1 MLAKKKKPV
10 DPGQRQILHELED
23 VVQRL
28 GYTMRYEKGNFEG
41 GYCLVKESKL
51 FVINSRYEVERRIS
65 IIARNL
71 KELGVD
77 EIFVKPGI
85 REIID
90 KETAPGKGKS
100 GEEVPETAPP
110 SSQDS
115 DVENVQ
121 SESSGT

>member
-1 MLAKKKKPV
+1 MLTKKKKPV
-10 DPGQRQILHELED
+10 DPEQKQVLHELED

-51 FVINSRYEVERRIS
+51 FVINSKYEAEKRIS

-77 EIFVKPGI
+77 DIFVKPGI

-90 KETAPGKGKS
+90 KENASGKKV
-100 GEEVPETAPP
+100 EEPVEQGGLPPCDDESAAVNENPEDT
-110 SSQDS
+110 
-115 DVENVQ
+115 
-121 SESSGT
+121 

>member
-10 DPGQRQILHELED
+10 DPGQKQILHELED

-28 GYTMRYEKGNFEG
+28 DYTMRYEKGNFEG

-77 EIFVKPGI
+77 GIFVKPGI
-85 REIID
+85 REIIE
-90 KETAPGKGKS
+90 KETASGKEKS
-100 GEEVPETAPP
+100 VEEASETP
-110 SSQDS
+110 SSRES
-115 DVENVQ
+115 GIENEG
-121 SESSGT
+121 SEPAGT